1 MDCVILTGFL
11 FPGSEKSRETGGER
25 RPAAYREEWNMMSE
39 MDRFPEDQVQSYYI
53 IGESRTNADN
63 AITKMYGSFY
73 MAFEVDEETEQVL
86 DFGCT
91 HTLQLTE
98 EYLKRLF
105 IGAEFSQDRQL
116 AGEKAGAVLRGL
128 LRKAV
133 LVAYQNALKRYQ
145 MMRRGGKKEPV

>member
-1 MDCVILTGFL
+1 
-11 FPGSEKSRETGGER
+11 
-25 RPAAYREEWNMMSE
+25 MMSE

-105 IGAEFSQDRQL
+105 IGRNFPKIDSWL
-116 AGEKAGAVLRGL
+116 EKKLEQCYGGL
-128 LRKAV
+128 LPKGGPRGIPERPEAV
-133 LVAYQNALKRYQ
+133 SNDAEGREKRA
-145 MMRRGGKKEPV
+145 GLTI

>member
-1 MDCVILTGFL
+1 
-11 FPGSEKSRETGGER
+11 
-25 RPAAYREEWNMMSE
+25 MMSE

-105 IGAEFSQDRQL
+105 IGRNAEGREKR
-116 AGEKAGAVLRGL
+116 AGLTI
-128 LRKAV
+128 
-133 LVAYQNALKRYQ
+133 
-145 MMRRGGKKEPV
+145 

>member
-39 MDRFPEDQVQSYYI
+39 MDRFPQDQVQSYYI

-105 IGAEFSQDRQL
+105 IGRNFPKIDSWL
-116 AGEKAGAVLRGL
+116 EKKLEQCYGGSS
-128 LRKAV
+128 RKAV

>member
-1 MDCVILTGFL
+1 
-11 FPGSEKSRETGGER
+11 
-25 RPAAYREEWNMMSE
+25 MMSE

-73 MAFEVDEETEQVL
+73 MAFE
-86 DFGCT
+86 
-91 HTLQLTE
+91 

-105 IGAEFSQDRQL
+105 IGRNFPKIDSWL
-116 AGEKAGAVLRGL
+116 EKKLEQCYGGSS
-128 LRKAV
+128 RKAV

>member
-1 MDCVILTGFL
+1 
-11 FPGSEKSRETGGER
+11 
-25 RPAAYREEWNMMSE
+25 MMSE

-105 IGAEFSQDRQL
+105 IGRNFPKIDSWL
-116 AGEKAGAVLRGL
+116 EKKLEQCYGAPPE
-128 LRKAV
+128 
-133 LVAYQNALKRYQ
+133 
-145 MMRRGGKKEPV
+145 RRSSWHTKTP

>member
-1 MDCVILTGFL
+1 
-11 FPGSEKSRETGGER
+11 
-25 RPAAYREEWNMMSE
+25 MMSE

-105 IGAEFSQDRQL
+105 IGRNFPKIDSWLEKKLEQCYGGSSQ
-116 AGEKAGAVLRGL
+116 
-128 LRKAV
+128 KAV